1 MAGAAAHPGVNAN
14 GGRAAR
20 AHGTR
25 VSSGRFGSIVM
36 AHAIGKPNPPQY
48 RRIPAFRS
56 RPMSGWD
63 GVAAGLLAAGLA
75 LFSGCFGAAAQDRP
89 SPASACI
96 GTTLA
101 RGTVSRVI
109 DGRTF
114 TLDDG
119 RDIRLA
125 AIEVPPLAPAG
136 DAKAAPGG
144 DAAKDALAGLLAGG
158 DIVLKQADAQTT
170 DRYGRL
176 VGYAFVTRAGADHP
190 VQADLLAAGFARVA
204 ARAGSRACMLELLT
218 RERAARAAKLGLWAG
233 SYYESLNADDPAK
246 VLAEQG
252 HFALVEGKVV
262 SVRESG
268 ATIYVNFGRRWSTDF
283 TVTIL
288 KRNARSFTAAGLE
301 PKTLAGRRIRVRGW
315 IEERGGP
322 WIEAT
327 RPEQIEFTD
336 RE

>member
-1 MAGAAAHPGVNAN
+1 MGPMIGWDRGAAAL
-14 GGRAAR
+14 
-20 AHGTR
+20 
-25 VSSGRFGSIVM
+25 
-36 AHAIGKPNPPQY
+36 
-48 RRIPAFRS
+48 
-56 RPMSGWD
+56 
-63 GVAAGLLAAGLA
+63 VAAGLAFFGG
-75 LFSGCFGAAAQDRP
+75 SVGAAAQNRLQDRP
-89 SPASACI
+89 SPVSACT
-96 GTTLA
+96 GPTLA
-101 RGTVSRVI
+101 RGTAGRVV

-119 RDIRLA
+119 REVRLA

-144 DAAKDALAGLLAGG
+144 SSAKDALAGLLAGG
-158 DIVLKQADAQTT
+158 DVAVKQADTQTT

-176 VGYAFVTRAGADHP
+176 AGYVFVTRNGTERM
-190 VQADLLAAGFARVA
+190 VQADLLAEGFARVA
-204 ARAGSRACMLELLT
+204 ARTGGRACALELLN
-218 RERAARAAKLGLWAG
+218 RERTARAAKLGLWAG
-233 SYYESLNADDPAK
+233 SYYDSLNADDPAK

-283 TVTIL
+283 TVTIP
-288 KRNARSFTAAGLE
+288 KRNGRNFAAAGLD

>member
-1 MAGAAAHPGVNAN
+1 
-14 GGRAAR
+14 
-20 AHGTR
+20 
-25 VSSGRFGSIVM
+25 
-36 AHAIGKPNPPQY
+36 
-48 RRIPAFRS
+48 
-56 RPMSGWD
+56 
-63 GVAAGLLAAGLA
+63 
-75 LFSGCFGAAAQDRP
+75 LFSGCLGAAAQDRP
-89 SPASACI
+89 GPSSACA
-96 GTTLA
+96 GATLA
-101 RGTVSRVI
+101 RGTATRVI

-114 TLDDG
+114 VLNVG
-119 RDIRLA
+119 REIRLA
-125 AIEVPPLAPAG
+125 AIDVPPLAAAD
-136 DAKAAPGG
+136 DAKAVRGG
-144 DAAKDALAGLLAGG
+144 AAAKDALVGLLAGG
-158 DIVLKQADAQTT
+158 DIVLKQAEAQKT

-176 VGYAFVTRAGADHP
+176 VGYAFVTRDGAEHV
-190 VQADLLAAGFARVA
+190 VQAELIAAGFARVA
-204 ARAGSRACMLELLT
+204 ARAGSRACALELLN
-218 RERAARAAKLGLWAG
+218 RERAARAAELGLWAG
-233 SYYESLNADDPAK
+233 SYYDSLDADDPAN

-288 KRNARSFTAAGLE
+288 KRNARSFTAAGRE